1 MKPVVTLTMNP
12 ALDMSTSVERVES
25 RHKLRCGPAVF
36 DPGGGGVNVA
46 RVIHR
51 LGGEAMALY
60 PCGGPTG
67 HAYRQLLEAEGVDAR
82 AIPIEGA
89 TRSNVT
95 VDETS
100 TGEQYRF
107 VVQGPEISEAEWRH
121 CLDVL
126 AERVEADGYVVASGS
141 LPPGVP
147 DDFYRRVARLAK
159 ARGARCVIDTSGAP
173 LRAAL
178 EEGVFLVK
186 PNLREMQQ
194 LTGKDLDAARQQEQA
209 ARELVERGASEIVA
223 LTLGA
228 DGAVLA
234 WSGGLS
240 RVLAPR
246 LAARSAVGA
255 GDSFVGALVLRLAQ
269 GRPLEEAFLYASAA
283 GAAALL
289 TPATELCRRDDVER
303 LYRQIAEAQASH
315 GV

>member
-1 MKPVVTLTMNP
+1 LRPVVTLTMNP

-51 LGGEAMALY
+51 LGGEATAIY
-60 PCGGPTG
+60 ACGGPTG
-67 HAYRQLLEAEGVDAR
+67 YAYRQLLEAEGVNAC
-82 AIPIEGA
+82 AMPIEGA

-107 VVQGPEISEAEWRH
+107 VVQGPEISEAEWRN
-121 CLDVL
+121 CLDIL
-126 AERVEADGYVVASGS
+126 AERVETDSYVVASGS

-147 DDFYRRVARLAK
+147 DDFYGRVARLAK
-159 ARGARCVIDTSGAP
+159 KRGARCVIDTSGAP

-194 LTGKDLDAARQQEQA
+194 LIGEDLDTAEVQERAARG
-209 ARELVERGASEIVA
+209 LVERGASEIVA

-228 DGAVLA
+228 DGAVLV
-234 WSGGLS
+234 WPGGVS
-240 RVLAPR
+240 RIPAPR
-246 LAARSAVGA
+246 LATRSAVGA

-269 GRPLEEAFLYASAA
+269 DRPLEEAFLYASAA

-289 TPATELCRRDDVER
+289 TPATELCRRDDVAR
-303 LYRQIAEAQASH
+303 LYLQIAEDQACRT
-315 GV
+315 